1 MASVTIS
8 PAESPEA
15 FAARHFDSLDLGD
28 RRLNRRAVLVAE
40 SIAAAPAA
48 SIPKQAADTHQA
60 KAAYRFFS
68 HHAVTSDTISSQHRD
83 LTLEAARTQ
92 PVVLFVQDSSHLS
105 FAPPEGR
112 AGLGPVGSTH
122 ASYGLMMHA
131 TLALTPGE
139 RGTALGLA
147 DLRLWARDPKPRK
160 ESQIQRRAR
169 GDRESLRWSDVVETV
184 GTPPPGSRFVHVADR
199 EADVWETF
207 AAVTQV
213 GADCVIRACGAAARR
228 KASHGHAD
236 GLNRADADELR
247 PLVRGLAVA
256 GHCTVHRAG
265 GAGRKARSI
274 ELSVSHAAVTL
285 HPPKMKAGSSQEPPI
300 RLWAVRVW
308 EADPP
313 AKETPIEWVLLT
325 AMPVRSV
332 AEALCVADWYRHR
345 WTIEEYFKCL
355 KTGCKVQ
362 ERQLQEGERL
372 EPLIAMLS
380 ITALRLL
387 NVKRIAKLTPGAPAT
402 DAVPREY
409 VEVLSKL
416 RGIPMKELTCD
427 RFWRETAIL
436 GGFMGR
442 RGDGDPGWQT
452 LWSGWHDLNLIV
464 MGARLFGGQSYG

>member
-15 FAARHFDSLDLGD
+15 FADRHFDSLDLGD
-28 RRLNRRAVLVAE
+28 RRLTRRAVAIAR

-48 SIPKQAADTHQA
+48 SIPKQAIDAHQA

-68 HHAVTSDTISSQHRD
+68 HPAVTSETISSQHLD
-83 LTLEAARTQ
+83 LTLGAARTH

-112 AGLGPVGSTH
+112 AGLGPVGSIN

-139 RGTALGLA
+139 HGTALGLA
-147 DLRLWARDPKPRK
+147 DLRLWARDPKSRK
-160 ESQIQRRAR
+160 ETQTQRRAR
-169 GDRESLRWSDVVETV
+169 GDRESLRWGEVVETV
-184 GTPPPGSRFVHVADR
+184 GTPPHGARFVHVADR

-207 AAVTQV
+207 AAVTKV

-228 KASHGHAD
+228 KASLGHAD
-236 GLNRADADELR
+236 DLDRADADELR
-247 PLVRGLAVA
+247 PLVRSLPTSGRCRLD
-256 GHCTVHRAG
+256 RAG
-265 GAGRKARSI
+265 GVGRRARRT
-274 ELSVSHAAVTL
+274 ELSVSFAAVTL
-285 HPPKMKAGSSQEPPI
+285 HAPTRKAGSSKESPI

-308 EADPP
+308 EANPT

-325 AMPVRSV
+325 AMPVEDV
-332 AEALCVADWYRHR
+332 ADALRVADWYRHR

-362 ERQLQEGERL
+362 ERQLQEAERL
-372 EPLIAMLS
+372 EPLVAMLS
-380 ITALRLL
+380 ITAIRLL
-387 NVKRIAKLTPGAPAT
+387 NVRKIAKLTPEAPAT
-402 DAVPREY
+402 DVVPQEY

-416 RGIPMKELTCD
+416 RGIPLKDLTCD
-427 RFWRETAIL
+427 RFWRETAKL

-464 MGARLFGGQSYG
+464 MGARLFGSRSYG

>member
-1 MASVTIS
+1 MVPVTIS

-15 FAARHFDSLDLGD
+15 FACRHFGSLDLGD
-28 RRLNRRAVLVAE
+28 RRLTRRAVVIAR

-48 SIPKQAADTHQA
+48 SIPKQAADPHQA

-68 HHAVTSDTISSQHRD
+68 HPAVTSDTISNRHLE
-83 LTLEAARTQ
+83 LTLEAARTH
-92 PVVLFVQDSSHLS
+92 PVVLFLQDSSHLS

-131 TLALTPGE
+131 TLALVPGE
-139 RGTALGLA
+139 HGAALGLA
-147 DLRLWARDPKPRK
+147 DLRLWARDAKPRK
-160 ESQIQRRAR
+160 ETQIQRRAR
-169 GDRESLRWSDVVETV
+169 GDRESLRWSEVVETV
-184 GTPPPGSRFVHVADR
+184 GTPPAGARYVHVADR

-207 AAVTQV
+207 TAVAKV
-213 GADCVIRACGAAARR
+213 DADCVIRACGAAARR
-228 KASHGHAD
+228 KASPGHAE
-236 GLNRADADELR
+236 GLTRADADELR
-247 PLVRGLAVA
+247 PLVRGLPTSGRCKVD
-256 GHCTVHRAG
+256 RAG
-265 GAGRKARSI
+265 GAGRKARTI
-274 ELSVSHAAVTL
+274 ELSVSYAAVTL
-285 HPPKMKAGSSQEPPI
+285 HPPKIKKGSSKESPI

-308 EADPP
+308 EASPP
-313 AKETPIEWVLLT
+313 SNETPIEWVLLT
-325 AMPVRSV
+325 AMPVNDV
-332 AEALCVADWYRHR
+332 ADALRVADWYRHR

-380 ITALRLL
+380 IAALRLL
-387 NVKRIAKLTPGAPAT
+387 NVKRIAKLTPEVPAT

-416 RGIPMKELTCD
+416 RGIPLKKLTCD
-427 RFWRETAIL
+427 RFWRETAKL

-452 LWSGWHDLNLIV
+452 LWSGWHDLHLIV
-464 MGARLFGGQSYG
+464 MGARLFGDRSYG